1 VPLNARESFLIA
13 RIAMSFAH
21 PAQAWFVVLVTTA
34 AQMVV
39 AMSNIV
45 LSTIAP
51 KVAESL
57 GVAPV
62 LVGYHVGLTFG
73 AAAVASIYGGIVV
86 LRLGSARTTQ
96 LSMVSSVIGVALL
109 ALPHVGFI
117 ALGSL
122 FIGTGMGFASPAAA
136 HLLVK
141 HTSPDRRNLLFSI
154 KQTGV
159 PLGGVIIALT
169 APILAVTVGWRW
181 SLAMIATVGVATL
194 LITERARVDWDSDR
208 RPMGSL
214 RSTPFGGVPLVWRQ
228 KALRWVALAAVLF
241 SGIQRILLSFTVI
254 YLVAEGGYGLVEAGI
269 MLSVA
274 QVGGATSRIPWGWLA
289 DRLRSGLAVL
299 TLICAIMIVSSIALI
314 VLEASWPKPLVYLL
328 FFLLGASCV
337 GWNGIVHAEC
347 ARLSP
352 PGMISLAAG
361 GMSFFVFG
369 GVMFGPPVFTVAYGM
384 IGTYGATL
392 WLMVFGGVAALG
404 LLVLAH
410 RQGSGRQRIHD

>member
-1 VPLNARESFLIA
+1 MLVTQAS
-13 RIAMSFAH
+13 S
-21 PAQAWFVVLVTTA
+21 AWFVVLVTTA

-86 LRLGSARTTQ
+86 LRLGAARTTQ

-109 ALPHVGFI
+109 ALPHVGYV

-122 FIGTGMGFASPAAA
+122 FIGTGMGFASPAASY
-136 HLLVK
+136 LLVK
-141 HTSPDRRNLLFSI
+141 HTSADRRNLLFSI

-194 LITERARVDWDSDR
+194 LITERARVAWDSDH
-208 RPMGSL
+208 RPVGSL

-241 SGIQRILLSFTVI
+241 SSVQRILLSFTVI
-254 YLVAEGGYGLVEAGI
+254 YLVTEGGYGLVEAGI

-314 VLEASWPKPLVYLL
+314 LLEASWPRPLVYLL

-352 PGMISLAAG
+352 AGMISLAAG

-369 GVMFGPPVFTVAYGM
+369 GVMFGPPVFAAAYGM
-384 IGTYGATL
+384 IGSYGGTL
-392 WLMVFGGVAALG
+392 WLMVFGGGAALG
-404 LLVLAH
+404 LLLLAH
-410 RQGSGRQRIHD
+410 RHDRRPAANP

>member
-1 VPLNARESFLIA
+1 MLVTQTS
-13 RIAMSFAH
+13 S
-21 PAQAWFVVLVTTA
+21 AWFVVLVTTA

-86 LRLGSARTTQ
+86 LRLGAARTTQ

-109 ALPHVGFI
+109 ALPHVGYV

-122 FIGTGMGFASPAAA
+122 FIGTGMGFASPAASY
-136 HLLVK
+136 LLVK
-141 HTSPDRRNLLFSI
+141 HTSADRRNLLFSI

-194 LITERARVDWDSDR
+194 LITERARVAWDSDH
-208 RPMGSL
+208 RPVGSL

-241 SGIQRILLSFTVI
+241 SSVQRILLSFTVV
-254 YLVAEGGYGLVEAGI
+254 YLVAAGGYGLVEAGI

-299 TLICAIMIVSSIALI
+299 TLICVIMIVSSIALI
-314 VLEASWPKPLVYLL
+314 LLEASWPRPLVYLL

-352 PGMISLAAG
+352 AGMISLAAG

-369 GVMFGPPVFTVAYGM
+369 GVMFGPPVFAAAYGM
-384 IGTYGATL
+384 IGSYGGTL
-392 WLMVFGGVAALG
+392 WLMVFGGGAALG
-404 LLVLAH
+404 LLLLAH
-410 RQGSGRQRIHD
+410 RHDRRPAANP

>member
-1 VPLNARESFLIA
+1 MEMPSTRSA
-13 RIAMSFAH
+13 
-21 PAQAWFVVLVTTA
+21 PAWYVVLVTTA

-73 AAAVASIYGGIVV
+73 AAAVASVYGGIVV
-86 LRLGSARTTQ
+86 LRLGAALTTQ
-96 LSMVSSVIGVALL
+96 LSMVFSVLGLALF

-117 ALGSL
+117 ALGSVAV
-122 FIGTGMGFASPAAA
+122 GAGMGFASPAAA
-136 HLLVK
+136 YLMVT

-159 PLGGVIIALT
+159 PLGGVIVALA
-169 APILAVTVGWRW
+169 APVLAVTVGWRW
-181 SLAMIATVGVATL
+181 SLAMIAALAVTTL
-194 LITERARVDWDSDR
+194 LMTERARVAWDRDR
-208 RPMGSL
+208 RPAGSL
-214 RSTPFGGVPLVWRQ
+214 RSAPFGGVPLVWRQ
-228 KALRWVALAAVLF
+228 KALRWVALASVLF
-241 SGIQRILLSFTVI
+241 SSVQRILLSFTVV
-254 YLVAEGGYGLVEAGI
+254 YLVAEGGFGLVEAGI

-274 QVGGATSRIPWGWLA
+274 QVGGATTRIPWGWLA

-299 TLICAIMIVSSIALI
+299 TLICAIMIATSIALI
-314 VLEASWPKPLVYLL
+314 LLEASWPKLLVYLL

-352 PGMISLAAG
+352 PGMISLTAG
-361 GMSFFVFG
+361 GMSFFVYG
-369 GVMFGPPVFTVAYGM
+369 GVMFGPPVFAVAYGT
-384 IGTYGATL
+384 IGSYGGTF
-392 WLMVFGGVAALG
+392 WLMVVGAVAALG
-404 LLVLAH
+404 LLLLAH
-410 RQGSGRQRIHD
+410 RHDRRPAANS

>member
-1 VPLNARESFLIA
+1 MNH
-13 RIAMSFAH
+13 AM
-21 PAQAWFVVLVTTA
+21 PAWYVLLVTTA

-73 AAAVASIYGGIVV
+73 AAAVASVYGGIVV
-86 LRLGSARTTQ
+86 LRVGAARTTQ
-96 LSMVSSVIGVALL
+96 ISMVSSAIGLALL

-122 FIGTGMGFASPAAA
+122 FVGTGMGFAAPAASF
-136 HLLVK
+136 LLAR
-141 HTSPDRRNLLFSI
+141 HTPPERRNLFFSI

-159 PLGGVIIALT
+159 PLGGVVVALA
-169 APILAVTVGWRW
+169 APVLAVTVDWRW
-181 SLAMIATVGVATL
+181 SLAMIAAVAVATL
-194 LITERARVDWDSDR
+194 VLTERARVAWDSDQ
-208 RPMGSL
+208 RPVGSL
-214 RSTPFGGVPLVWRQ
+214 KSAPFGGVPLVWRQ
-228 KALRWVALAAVLF
+228 QALRWVALVAVLF
-241 SGIQRILLSFTVI
+241 SSIQRIVLSFTVV
-254 YLVAEGGYGLVEAGI
+254 YLVAEAGYGLVEAGI
-269 MLSVA
+269 MLSVV

-289 DRLRSGLAVL
+289 DRMKSGLAVL
-299 TLICAIMIVSSIALI
+299 TLICVIMIACSIALI
-314 VLEASWPKPLVYLL
+314 ALGAGWPKALVYVL

-369 GVMFGPPVFTVAYGM
+369 GVMMGPPVFTLTHGIVGSYS
-384 IGTYGATL
+384 GTF
-392 WLMVFGGVAALG
+392 WLMVVAGVAALG
-404 LLVLAH
+404 LLLLAH
-410 RQGSGRQRIHD
+410 GREARPARAR